1 MSFVRGIFEFISHVL
16 AFFTEDDTEIL
27 PKDRVIIL
35 RSDGT
40 WIVSANKAP
49 KKLTSTSPTSP
60 NLPVFPTS
68 WYSHDQDEV
77 GEILN
82 PPDFFPKKNELR
94 DKLSQCIDA
103 GVISSCTHT
112 RTPNNIYILQVE
124 IPCSDDYEQS
134 CSQFRVFVKVMES
147 TYDFKS
153 VQQERLISRVSNQ
166 KIHRVTF
173 EYDPRIKILSNKN

>member
-1 MSFVRGIFEFISHVL
+1 MSFIRGLFDFISHVKN
-16 AFFTEDDTEIL
+16 FFKEKNTDIIS
-27 PKDRVIIL
+27 KDRIIIL

-40 WIVSANKAP
+40 WIVSTNKAP
-49 KKLTSTSPTSP
+49 KIIKKPTPPP

-68 WYSHDQDEV
+68 WYSYNEDEV
-77 GEILN
+77 GEVLN
-82 PPDFFPKKNELR
+82 PPDFFPKKEELQ
-94 DKLSQCIDA
+94 DKLTECMDA

-124 IPCSDDYEQS
+124 IPCSENYEQS
-134 CSQFRVFVKVMES
+134 CSQLRVFVKAMES

-153 VQQERLISRVSNQ
+153 IQQERIISRVSTQ
-166 KIHRVTF
+166 KIHRVIF